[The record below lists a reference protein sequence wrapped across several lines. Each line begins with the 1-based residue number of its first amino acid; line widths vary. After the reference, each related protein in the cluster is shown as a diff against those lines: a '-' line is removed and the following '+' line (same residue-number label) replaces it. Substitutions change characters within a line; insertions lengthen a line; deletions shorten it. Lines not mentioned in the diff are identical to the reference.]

1 MWWHRR
7 GGPSRGCRLGGLDGA
22 ATCGR
27 SARLHMESWAA
38 AAETSSRALVA
49 MQSWTKSAV
58 EKCSIAR
65 RVVDEN
71 LLQTPTR
78 QRNRMSSS
86 LNTYL

>member
-1 MWWHRR
+1 MASA
-7 GGPSRGCRLGGLDGA
+7 GGPCWDCQVGGLEQLPAREVSVA
-22 ATCGR
+22 AYGE
-27 SARLHMESWAA
+27 LAA
-38 AAETSSRALVA
+38 MAETPSPALA
-49 MQSWTKSAV
+49 LLAAPRSWTKSTI
-58 EKCSIAR
+58 ENCSIAR